1 MLGLFVIGMA
11 GLWLVFSIWLGFVIT
26 KWIFKRFVNN
36 AQKEVTILKRIAYLF
51 SLAAV
56 TILILFSPFL
66 DQLIAY
72 PKWQQLCSTTGDI
85 ELASG
90 MTEENAHGRE
100 LVEILKQHEITIFPS
115 LHVSYYST
123 EFEDIDTGEL
133 IFIMPHSW
141 YIKPRTM
148 FQLPS
153 AAGGT
158 GAIFI
163 ASCSTSSNETKVVSF
178 LHKYN
183 LKVVGYKRNNKIIRY

>member
-11 GLWLVFSIWLGFVIT
+11 GLWLIFSIWLGFVIT

-85 ELASG
+85 EWG
-90 MTEENAHGRE
+90 KGVDEKNALGRE
-100 LVEILKQHEITIFPS
+100 VITKFEDSEITVFPYILVNATS
-115 LHVSYYST
+115 MSIYDAT
-123 EFEDIDTGEL
+123 TKEL
-133 IFIMPHSW
+133 IFRKPHFIFSARALV
-141 YIKPRTM
+141 YIPSSSGDKSAPL
-148 FQLPS
+148 LPTC
-153 AAGGT
+153 A
-158 GAIFI
+158 
-163 ASCSTSSNETKVVSF
+163 NYQYM
-178 LHKYN
+178 HKSDSIYKILN
-183 LKVVGYKRNNKIIRY
+183 LKEDENQGGR